1 MRRWT
6 RPQGLLR
13 NGDLAVR
20 ILVMRHGQTD
30 WNIGNRLQGRTD
42 IPLNE
47 TGRASA
53 TQCGKKMADT
63 RIDLC
68 ITSPLDR
75 AVETAS
81 LILKENRCG
90 LPETDTGIWPEGT
103 VTDRH
108 GVRIFTDGRLPEYCF
123 GEWEGKIFKGPGYE
137 LPVKEYGDYW
147 ESLDDEVIYPGME
160 GKANLVKRIRSFL
173 DELCARFGDTDKTVL
188 VVVHGGVLRAVKV
201 IADDEENTF
210 RIKVPGNCESITLV
224 PDREAAKAQEEKGI
238 LPGSIKYGRKQRI
251 V

>member
-1 MRRWT
+1 M
-6 RPQGLLR
+6 PVCLCSLR
-13 NGDLAVR
+13 NGRNAMK
-20 ILVMRHGQTD
+20 ILLIRHGQTD
-30 WNIGNRLQGRTD
+30 WNIGCKLQGRTD

-53 TQCGKKMADT
+53 TQCGKDMADIK
-63 RIDLC
+63 IDLC

-81 LILKENRCG
+81 LILKENHCE
-90 LPETDTGIWPEGT
+90 LPGTDAALWPKGT
-103 VTDRH
+103 VTARH
-108 GVRIFTDGRLPEYCF
+108 GVRLFTDERLPEYCF

-147 ESLDDEVIYPGME
+147 ASLDDEVVYPGME
-160 GKANLVKRIRSFL
+160 GKAKLVNRIRSFL
-173 DELCARFGDTDKTVL
+173 DELCERYGDTDKTIL

-201 IADDEENTF
+201 IANDEENTF
-210 RIKVPGNCESITLV
+210 RIKVPGNCETITLV
-224 PDREAAKAQEEKGI
+224 PDEKAAEQQKEKGI
-238 LPGSIKYGRKQRI
+238 LPGSIKYGRKLKI